1 VGFLSGSK
9 PRGLTVA
16 LLYRVLV
23 TDAARGTHEAISHH
37 KERDESW
44 ARHCGDFVGPANVA
58 CCQQRT
64 YSVTFR
70 TSRYA
75 KYFVFKSFRSQRPP
89 IRNRQVIGSSP
100 IVGSSN
106 FFCFIDSRHRWWAL
120 FLQFFGLCNARALP
134 HTQQINIVGLIPSIV
149 QVQPCPS

>member
-75 KYFVFKSFRSQRPP
+75 KYFVFKSFRVNARRFVIDRSSV
-89 IRNRQVIGSSP
+89 QVRSSAP
-100 IVGSSN
+100 VTSFVSS
-106 FFCFIDSRHRWWAL
+106 IARHRWWAL

-134 HTQQINIVGLIPSIV
+134 HIQQINIVGLIPSIV